1 MTKNFNSLREKMSP
15 EAQARSAAK
24 TEAML
29 LELQLT
35 NVRKARNATQAQV
48 AKAMSVEQ
56 ASISKL
62 ERREDMYVSTLSQ
75 YIKALGGELKLI
87 ASFPEADIPVHQY
100 AGAVA
105 KN

>member
-1 MTKNFNSLREKMSP
+1 MSP

-35 NVRKARNATQAQV
+35 NVRKSRNATQVQV
-48 AKAMSVEQ
+48 AKAMDVGQ
-56 ASISKL
+56 ATISKL
-62 ERREDMYVSTLSQ
+62 EGREDMYVSTLSQ

-87 ASFPEADIPVHQY
+87 ASFPEVDIPVHHY
-100 AGAVA
+100 STVA
-105 KN
+105 IKN

>member
-1 MTKNFNSLREKMSP
+1 MTKKFITLREKMSP

-29 LELQLT
+29 LELQLS
-35 NVRKARNATQAQV
+35 NVRKFRNATQTQV
-48 AKAMSVEQ
+48 AEAMSVEQ

-87 ASFPEADIPVHQY
+87 ASFPEADIPIHQY
-100 AGAVA
+100 SIVGL